1 MRAFSIRL
9 FADSKFFEKN
19 IKKYIVDIA
28 SKNEPELEAMD
39 ELSEREILAQIG
51 IIMMPEIFEFCGD
64 MTIGFADGEV
74 DYSPIRSGSCITSDS
89 VKDIRYITLDSRI
102 SRILFIENKTN
113 YSEYCLNSKL
123 SDELVIFHGGF
134 YSPAH
139 GVFFRFIADAAE

>member
-1 MRAFSIRL
+1 
-9 FADSKFFEKN
+9 
-19 IKKYIVDIA
+19 
-28 SKNEPELEAMD
+28 
-39 ELSEREILAQIG
+39 
-51 IIMMPEIFEFCGD
+51 

-139 GVFFRFIADAAE
+139 SEYFSVL

>member
-1 MRAFSIRL
+1 
-9 FADSKFFEKN
+9 
-19 IKKYIVDIA
+19 
-28 SKNEPELEAMD
+28 MD

-134 YSPAH
+134 YSRH
-139 GVFFRFIADAAE
+139 TEYFSVL